1 MAAPAASAHPFWALA
16 FTHTC
21 TNLGCRE
28 PGCALCAHNPRR
40 ACVSALA
47 PKCLAG
53 DGMRAAC
60 GAPPRVEAVWVGGE
74 GGGTAAGAGSAPPPP
89 QPPLPAGAAVEVLV
103 LDGKQYAVLL
113 DAGRG
118 GDAAAAASCVLR
130 ANNGGGPLLVR
141 NAPRGGGAAA
151 ADAAPSPGGG
161 VLLDLSPGSACTF
174 SVSLADLAV
183 TGSSES
189 LLSGQR
195 PPFRLLARAVDAAS
209 GAPLPDWAVAV
220 SDPFVAA
227 TPRVRTAIKADIPCV
242 DDHVSKL
249 NSVGPQTQ
257 AKLAAIGAEAAAA
270 GLALA
275 LPHACVT
282 NVGQFRDVAALAA
295 ADPALADALKRVLKL
310 TKGWEAACDHAFAAV
325 EPDAQAR
332 VWYEGGPT
340 SGGLVWR
347 AAGGAPDLAAPLGL
361 LWRDASRGGA
371 AFLTPLD
378 RVPSPKRPDLAR
390 LAAAAVACW
399 AAPGHPGWAVWAG
412 VDSRAL
418 ETAATAAGEV
428 AVGAAAPAGPAAS
441 TLAAAHRSAAAD
453 ALGGPALSALPRPS
467 LLATGGASWGGG
479 GGGGG
484 AAAAAAAAPAPGA
497 APQPRAFVPAS
508 PFAVADGLHA
518 PPPSGAAA
526 AAAVAMAAHG
536 SGAGTATTAGPAA
549 PKRTRL
555 GGGPID
561 AAALRTHLSAVAGR
575 ALSGLDM
582 ARLVPSY
589 PAVTPSD
596 ELFAATGLAPL
607 EFSGSE
613 LARLGG
619 GGATAAATAARAASG
634 GDEALLRFLNERLG
648 LAPGSGL
655 ARPATAGGR
664 PAVRPAP
671 ASRGLTG
678 IPSLGGASLSDLP
691 TLPSAL
697 FVGLGSMPPPPQQQQ
712 APAAGVAPVHET
724 AEEEAEEEAAPA
736 PSPAKKK
743 KKREGGQQGTPGPAP
758 PVSTR
763 RSARRAS

>member
-390 LAAAAVACW
+390 LAASVGAVYEALRG
-399 AAPGHPGWAVWAG
+399 ATGAVPAG
-412 VDSRAL
+412 VWV
-418 ETAATAAGEV
+418 E
-428 AVGAAAPAGPAAS
+428 
-441 TLAAAHRSAAAD
+441 
-453 ALGGPALSALPRPS
+453 
-467 LLATGGASWGGG
+467 
-479 GGGGG
+479 
-484 AAAAAAAAPAPGA
+484 
-497 APQPRAFVPAS
+497 
-508 PFAVADGLHA
+508 
-518 PPPSGAAA
+518 
-526 AAAVAMAAHG
+526 
-536 SGAGTATTAGPAA
+536 
-549 PKRTRL
+549 
-555 GGGPID
+555 
-561 AAALRTHLSAVAGR
+561 
-575 ALSGLDM
+575 
-582 ARLVPSY
+582 
-589 PAVTPSD
+589 
-596 ELFAATGLAPL
+596 
-607 EFSGSE
+607 
-613 LARLGG
+613 
-619 GGATAAATAARAASG
+619 
-634 GDEALLRFLNERLG
+634 
-648 LAPGSGL
+648 
-655 ARPATAGGR
+655 
-664 PAVRPAP
+664 
-671 ASRGLTG
+671 
-678 IPSLGGASLSDLP
+678 
-691 TLPSAL
+691 
-697 FVGLGSMPPPPQQQQ
+697 
-712 APAAGVAPVHET
+712 
-724 AEEEAEEEAAPA
+724 
-736 PSPAKKK
+736 
-743 KKREGGQQGTPGPAP
+743 
-758 PVSTR
+758 
-763 RSARRAS
+763 